1 MSREQMVAAA
11 AEAISNELDNGDYGD
26 ASGHLGGDGIR
37 FLAAAV
43 VDAVL
48 DVLGPPF

>member
-1 MSREQMVAAA
+1 MSREELVAAA
-11 AEAISNELDNGDYGD
+11 AEAIGNELYNGDYGD

-37 FLAAAV
+37 GLAAAA

-48 DVLGPPF
+48 EAMSPPD